1 MLKAVDAG
9 LASVCKRKGKPVNQQ
24 EMLRAANET
33 LCFFHWATTA
43 SLRIKS
49 LAKFSYVSLELV
61 SGVIWRQ
68 WRLSCGSLSPGTH
81 ISYPA
86 LQQLGAGNILHSM
99 ARFRRGRVSQ
109 SIEIHTLSCLL
120 FLVFCPSPEQNLLKW
135 TSWDSRMAKRCETFC
150 CFFVVV
156 LNMCKTCT
164 DPLFYWY

>member
-61 SGVIWRQ
+61 SGVI
-68 WRLSCGSLSPGTH
+68 
-81 ISYPA
+81 
-86 LQQLGAGNILHSM
+86 
-99 ARFRRGRVSQ
+99 
-109 SIEIHTLSCLL
+109 
-120 FLVFCPSPEQNLLKW
+120 
-135 TSWDSRMAKRCETFC
+135 
-150 CFFVVV
+150 
-156 LNMCKTCT
+156 
-164 DPLFYWY
+164 